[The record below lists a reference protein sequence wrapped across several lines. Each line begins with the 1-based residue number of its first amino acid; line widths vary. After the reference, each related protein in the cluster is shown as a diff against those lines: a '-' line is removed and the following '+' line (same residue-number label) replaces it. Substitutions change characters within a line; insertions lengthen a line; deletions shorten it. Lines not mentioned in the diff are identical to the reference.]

1 MVSTSPLPGTT
12 FTGNQ
17 QTKAGLPMNNHDH
30 TLDHSARAGFVA
42 DGCLTVRTTLPAD
55 FHSDLYGRIEE
66 VFEKE
71 GNPGNNLLPRLP
83 EIRRVFDD
91 PAVAGAL
98 ESLLGPGYV
107 MNPHRHCHLNPP
119 GSPGQSWHKD
129 CYVFDHNLRH
139 PRFRWVLAFY
149 YPQDVTADMG
159 PTGVM
164 PGQQWYRTISDPD
177 PHKATEREEPLLG
190 EAGTVAIVHFD
201 SWHRAIANRSGRKR
215 YMLKFQFARTVE
227 PSASE
232 ADGRRSWEESGAVC
246 SDVWRWLSG
255 AGNGPAPGS
264 HEPIGGWVDQLGSA
278 SPAERA
284 RAADRIALSGAA
296 ADAVSALA
304 QALEDEAEPVR
315 LNAAYALAGA
325 EGGTGLLAD
334 SLRREAAA
342 SEELATA
349 KTADNA
355 HGTNPTAPRRRPR
368 PGRDARGRRV
378 RGRTAARRAL
388 AGAGLGGG
396 SVGQHGAGG
405 GAPCRRPV
413 RGRRRRA
420 LVGAAQR
427 PGGPRPAPRCG
438 RRRAGGGHPLPPR
451 RRLPG
456 PPQRGDRPAPRSC
469 SGGGDSA
476 GPGGDAGGRE
486 PLQPLL
492 RRRRPAAP
500 GAGLAGGTGGP
511 HGPPLHV
518 ALVSRHD
525 PREPLLRTRPRG
537 TGFSA

>member
-1 MVSTSPLPGTT
+1 
-12 FTGNQ
+12 
-17 QTKAGLPMNNHDH
+17 MNSHLCS
-30 TLDHSARAGFVA
+30 LDDGAVARFVA

-55 FHSDLYGRIEE
+55 FHSDLYRRIDE

-83 EIRRVFDD
+83 GIRRVFDD

-119 GSPGQSWHKD
+119 GAPGQSWHKD

-177 PHKATEREEPLLG
+177 PAKATETEQPLLG

-201 SWHRAIANRSGRKR
+201 SWHRATANRSGRKR
-215 YMLKFQFARTVE
+215 YMLKFQFARTAE
-227 PSASE
+227 PDAAE
-232 ADGRRSWEESGAVC
+232 AADGQSWEESGAVC

-255 AGNGPAPGS
+255 AGGPPAAGS
-264 HEPIGGWVDQLGSA
+264 DEPIGAWVDGLAATSA
-278 SPAERA
+278 AERA

-296 ADAVSALA
+296 GDAVSALTR
-304 QALEDEAEPVR
+304 ALEDEAEPVR

-325 EGGTGLLAD
+325 GNGPGILAG

-355 HGTNPTAPRRRPR
+355 HGTNPTAPAAAHALALA
-368 PGRDARGRRV
+368 PGGDEAAADLLRDE
-378 RGRTAARRAL
+378 AL

-396 SVGQHGAGG
+396 GPGQHGAGG
-405 GAPCRRPV
+405 G
-413 RGRRRRA
+413 
-420 LVGAAQR
+420 
-427 PGGPRPAPRCG
+427 
-438 RRRAGGGHPLPPR
+438 PPR
-451 RRLPG
+451 RRTCA
-456 PPQRGDRPAPRSC
+456 RPRPMVT
-469 SGGGDSA
+469 GGCGATPWRPSA
-476 GPGGDAGGRE
+476 GFRIPATTRGRRPPAACATRTTGSAGTPPSPCATPRR
-486 PLQPLL
+486 LH
-492 RRRRPAAP
+492 RRRCRPWWRCCGTRTATTASTPPTPCAAWRP
-500 GAGLAGGTGGP
+500 SRRKPRRASWSTSSRRAGVRSRPPRAATEGWGRRGAA
-511 HGPPLHV
+511 
-518 ALVSRHD
+518 
-525 PREPLLRTRPRG
+525 
-537 TGFSA
+537 SA

>member
-1 MVSTSPLPGTT
+1 MTS
-12 FTGNQ
+12 
-17 QTKAGLPMNNHDH
+17 HDH
-30 TLDHSARAGFVA
+30 TLDDGARARFVA

-66 VFEKE
+66 VFENE

-139 PRFRWVLAFY
+139 PRFRWVLGFY

-159 PTGVM
+159 PTGVL

-227 PSASE
+227 PAASGA
-232 ADGRRSWEESGAVC
+232 ADGHPSWEESGAVC

-255 AGNGPAPGS
+255 AGNGPAAGS
-264 HEPIGGWVDQLGSA
+264 EEPIGGWVDQLASS

-284 RAADRIALSGAA
+284 RAADRIALSGSA
-296 ADAVSALA
+296 ADAVPALA
-304 QALEDEAEPVR
+304 RALEDEDEPVR

-325 EGGTGLLAD
+325 GEGRGLLAD

-355 HGTNPTAPRRRPR
+355 HGTNPTAP
-368 PGRDARGRRV
+368 
-378 RGRTAARRAL
+378 AAAHAL
-388 AGAGLGGG
+388 ALA
-396 SVGQHGAGG
+396 
-405 GAPCRRPV
+405 
-413 RGRRRRA
+413 
-420 LVGAAQR
+420 
-427 PGGPRPAPRCG
+427 
-438 RRRAGGGHPLPPR
+438 
-451 RRLPG
+451 
-456 PPQRGDRPAPRSC
+456 
-469 SGGGDSA
+469 
-476 GPGGDAGGRE
+476 PGGDEAAAGLLHDEHWLVRASAAGALGNMGPAAAPHAAALCAATADEHWWVRRNALEALGRLPDAGGAALEAATRCLRDDDYRVRRNAAIALRHADAPAAE
-486 PLQPLL
+486 TVPALVEMLGDENRYNRFYAADGL
-492 RRRRPAAP
+492 RRLAP
-500 GAGLAGGTGGP
+500 VSPEAEAGLMDHLFTS
-511 HGPPLHV
+511 HWCPLTT
-518 ALVSRHD
+518 
-525 PREPLLRTRPRG
+525 PGNPY
-537 TGFSA
+537 

>member
-1 MVSTSPLPGTT
+1 MTS
-12 FTGNQ
+12 
-17 QTKAGLPMNNHDH
+17 HDH
-30 TLDHSARAGFVA
+30 TLDDGARARFVA

-66 VFEKE
+66 VFENE

-83 EIRRVFDD
+83 EIRRVFND

-139 PRFRWVLAFY
+139 PRFRWVLGFY

-159 PTGVM
+159 PTGVL

-227 PSASE
+227 PAAAGA
-232 ADGRRSWEESGAVC
+232 ADGHPSWEESGAVC

-255 AGNGPAPGS
+255 AGNGPAAGS
-264 HEPIGGWVDQLGSA
+264 EEPIGGWVDQLASS

-284 RAADRIALSGAA
+284 RAADRIALSGSA
-296 ADAVSALA
+296 ADAVPALA
-304 QALEDEAEPVR
+304 RALEDEDEPVR

-325 EGGTGLLAD
+325 GEGRGLLAD

-355 HGTNPTAPRRRPR
+355 HGTNPTAP
-368 PGRDARGRRV
+368 
-378 RGRTAARRAL
+378 AAAHAL
-388 AGAGLGGG
+388 ALA
-396 SVGQHGAGG
+396 
-405 GAPCRRPV
+405 
-413 RGRRRRA
+413 
-420 LVGAAQR
+420 
-427 PGGPRPAPRCG
+427 
-438 RRRAGGGHPLPPR
+438 
-451 RRLPG
+451 
-456 PPQRGDRPAPRSC
+456 
-469 SGGGDSA
+469 
-476 GPGGDAGGRE
+476 PGGDEAAAGLLHDEHWLVRASAAGALGNMGPAAAPHAAALCAATADEHWWVRRNALEALGRLPDAGAAALE
-486 PLQPLL
+486 AATRCLRDDDYRVRRNAAIALRHADAPAAETVPALVEMLGDENRYNRFYAADGL
-492 RRRRPAAP
+492 RRLAP
-500 GAGLAGGTGGP
+500 VSPEAEAGLMDHLFTS
-511 HGPPLHV
+511 HWCPLTT
-518 ALVSRHD
+518 
-525 PREPLLRTRPRG
+525 PGNPY
-537 TGFSA
+537 

>member
-1 MVSTSPLPGTT
+1 
-12 FTGNQ
+12 
-17 QTKAGLPMNNHDH
+17 MNNHDH

-177 PHKATEREEPLLG
+177 PRKAIEREEPLLG

-227 PSASE
+227 PAASE
-232 ADGRRSWEESGAVC
+232 ADGTASGRGTRAGPSAPTC
-246 SDVWRWLSG
+246 G
-255 AGNGPAPGS
+255 AGSRGPAT
-264 HEPIGGWVDQLGSA
+264 V
-278 SPAERA
+278 
-284 RAADRIALSGAA
+284 
-296 ADAVSALA
+296 
-304 QALEDEAEPVR
+304 
-315 LNAAYALAGA
+315 
-325 EGGTGLLAD
+325 
-334 SLRREAAA
+334 
-342 SEELATA
+342 
-349 KTADNA
+349 
-355 HGTNPTAPRRRPR
+355 PR
-368 PGRDARGRRV
+368 PGRRSPSAAGSTSSTPPPPPSGPGRR
-378 RGRTAARRAL
+378 TASPSR
-388 AGAGLGGG
+388 
-396 SVGQHGAGG
+396 V
-405 GAPCRRPV
+405 PP
-413 RGRRRRA
+413 
-420 LVGAAQR
+420 
-427 PGGPRPAPRCG
+427 PTRC
-438 RRRAGGGHPLPPR
+438 PPWHK
-451 RRLPG
+451 PW
-456 PPQRGDRPAPRSC
+456 
-469 SGGGDSA
+469 
-476 GPGGDAGGRE
+476 
-486 PLQPLL
+486 
-492 RRRRPAAP
+492 
-500 GAGLAGGTGGP
+500 
-511 HGPPLHV
+511 
-518 ALVSRHD
+518 
-525 PREPLLRTRPRG
+525 RTRRNPC
-537 TGFSA
+537 A